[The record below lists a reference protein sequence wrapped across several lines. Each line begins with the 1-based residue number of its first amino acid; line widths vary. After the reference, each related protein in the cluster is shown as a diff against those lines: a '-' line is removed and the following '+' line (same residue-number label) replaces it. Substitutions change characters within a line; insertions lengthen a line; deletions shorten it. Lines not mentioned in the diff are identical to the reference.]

1 MKKQLGRYTIE
12 DVKVIASPF
21 WDTND
26 DGEDIITDEDEIV
39 DGILIIDTDYEFR
52 DQDEILYGYSVCD
65 FETEEELESH
75 MEEHPEDFSTFDH
88 VLYKD
93 ENDKEGIYL
102 GC

>member
-52 DQDEILYGYSVCD
+52 DSDDICYGYCVCD
-65 FETEEELESH
+65 FKTEEELENH
-75 MEEHPEDFSTFDH
+75 MEEHPEDFSTYCD
-88 VLYKD
+88 VLNKNGED
-93 ENDKEGIYL
+93 IYL